1 MTMKKSQK
9 SQGFTL
15 VEILFAL
22 FMGALLVSAIYFVL
36 ISGQRSSVG
45 IERKVAAQ
53 GDVRAALEIMSLEVE
68 MASFNPFF
76 ATGIWRPSPADYSGG
91 GTYCTGTSTNM
102 TFRGIQEATPTSILV
117 EMDIGQSGAIGDNG
131 SELIRYVL
139 SPDPPDESITRETN
153 CGGDQPFLGR
163 PASSTSGAR
172 NVRVINKRLGIN
184 NGAGFPAIFRYYD
197 AKNPATELFPYSS
210 PAHAG
215 ANPADIVN
223 IRRIDITLAVET
235 EEIDP
240 ATRKARQLIYTTSV
254 IPRNHALNF

>member
-1 MTMKKSQK
+1 MTVKKSK
-9 SQGFTL
+9 KTQGFTL

-36 ISGQRSSVG
+36 ISGQKSSVG
-45 IERKVAAQ
+45 IERKVTAQ
-53 GDVRAALEIMSLEVE
+53 GDVRAALEIMALEIE

-76 ATGIWRPSPADYSGG
+76 ASGIWHPSPVGYAGG
-91 GTYCTGTSTNM
+91 GTYCTGTTINPIY
-102 TFRGIQEATPTSILV
+102 RGIQEATPISILV
-117 EMDIGQSGAIGDNG
+117 EMDIGESGSIGDNG
-131 SELIRYVL
+131 NELIRYAF

-163 PASSTSGAR
+163 PGSSTAGPR
-172 NVRVINKRLGIN
+172 NVRVINKKLGIN
-184 NGAGFPAIFRYYD
+184 NGAGSPAIFRYYD
-197 AKNPATELFPYSS
+197 AKNPATELYPDTD
-210 PAHAG
+210 PTAI
-215 ANPADIVN
+215 PR

-240 ATRKARQLIYTTSV
+240 ATKSTRQMIYTTSV

>member
-22 FMGALLVSAIYFVL
+22 FIGALLVSAIYFVL
-36 ISGQRSSVG
+36 ISGQKSSIG

-53 GDVRAALEIMSLEVE
+53 GDVRAALEIMALEIS

-76 ATGIWRPSPADYSGG
+76 ETGIWRPSPAEYSGA
-91 GTYCTGTSTNM
+91 GTYCTGTASTM
-102 TFRGIQEATPTSILV
+102 AFRGIQEATPTSILV
-117 EMDIGQSGAIGDNG
+117 EMDIGGASHSIGDYGN
-131 SELIRYVL
+131 ELIRYAFDSDTANECV
-139 SPDPPDESITRETN
+139 TRETN

-163 PASSTSGAR
+163 SGTSTSGPR

-184 NGAGFPAIFRYYD
+184 NGAGNPAIFRYYD
-197 AKNPATELFPYSS
+197 AKNPATELYPDTD
-210 PAHAG
+210 PTAI
-215 ANPADIVN
+215 PR

-240 ATRKARQLIYTTSV
+240 STKKPRQMIYTTSV
-254 IPRNHALNF
+254 IPRNHALVF